1 MNSTNLNE
9 LALAL
14 PAAWHSVVI
23 GKAGGANIKVLR
35 MNSSPYPNEVHNYA
49 EALMVVEGQMNL
61 EIAGQLVAVGSGEV
75 FIVPAGLPHAVA
87 AGSHGT
93 LLIVD
98 A

>member
-1 MNSTNLNE
+1 
-9 LALAL
+9 
-14 PAAWHSVVI
+14 
-23 GKAGGANIKVLR
+23 
-35 MNSSPYPNEVHNYA
+35 VHNYA

-61 EIAGQLVAVGSGEV
+61 DIAGELVAVGSGEA